1 MDYSELPCVV
11 YHADPQAAK
20 KVTGDYRTALIAAI
34 VDRISAV
41 MPTFVIPWA
50 KTTFFPTV
58 SDWSVFQSGAL
69 QAAGLERVSAAGRKW
84 LFMNDSAKT
93 EPEKAGGRMPGISR
107 AAGAPGG
114 IFTVGELRALFDS
127 QIMPSQLEASTRRSY
142 WSTWQLVL
150 TWGRAHGLMD
160 KLLPMTGEDFRS
172 LVMEMLMV
180 GLGAASIKNIMSAV
194 QSRHRLAGLTPPLM
208 DSRNFARLYKAV
220 ASVKGTPAR
229 LRVPIGTHHLLQMIS
244 LDGRLSPMERR
255 AVLVTC
261 VGTTCVSRVDEMAQI
276 QMCDLLWGHDGPY
289 HPRLLAALAIR
300 IIRRK
305 QDTGR
310 FGLYVRIPAG
320 RLVEMLRAYVKD
332 MRLRVDPRC
341 TKAAQRGASCPF
353 CDPVWPKTVMGRRGV
368 SAGPIPGMSRQQ
380 VSGAVKVALESL
392 GVDARHYSGISMR
405 RGGVTAAV
413 QAKIH
418 PALMHLQSGHGTAT
432 SSMGYVDPVDPST
445 LYHTAAAI
453 LGMRP

>member
-1 MDYSELPCVV
+1 MPLRERWERNP
-11 YHADPQAAK
+11 AQGAPR
-20 KVTGDYRTALIAAI
+20 VTGAR
-34 VDRISAV
+34 RI
-41 MPTFVIPWA
+41 
-50 KTTFFPTV
+50 
-58 SDWSVFQSGAL
+58 
-69 QAAGLERVSAAGRKW
+69 QA
-84 LFMNDSAKT
+84 
-93 EPEKAGGRMPGISR
+93 
-107 AAGAPGG
+107 
-114 IFTVGELRALFDS
+114 
-127 QIMPSQLEASTRRSY
+127 
-142 WSTWQLVL
+142 
-150 TWGRAHGLMD
+150 
-160 KLLPMTGEDFRS
+160 
-172 LVMEMLMV
+172 
-180 GLGAASIKNIMSAV
+180 
-194 QSRHRLAGLTPPLM
+194 
-208 DSRNFARLYKAV
+208 
-220 ASVKGTPAR
+220 
-229 LRVPIGTHHLLQMIS
+229 
-244 LDGRLSPMERR
+244 
-255 AVLVTC
+255 
-261 VGTTCVSRVDEMAQI
+261 
-276 QMCDLLWGHDGPY
+276 PY
-289 HPRLLAALAIR
+289 HPRLLAALPVAIR

-341 TKAAQRGASCPF
+341 TNLKAAQRGASCPF

-392 GVDARHYSGISMR
+392 GVDARHRGDYSGISMR